1 MAEVVSTTMRVT
13 RACAEGALASAAV
26 TTAASPIRLNADFM
40 CSRPLS
46 IVVVVAVVVVIVLA
60 APGIRLA
67 RSKPRHGGQHA
78 AGRGRHA
85 AREARLHE
93 AVLFERGVLAQ
104 EQAVLDHVV
113 QRSA

>member
-26 TTAASPIRLNADFM
+26 TTAASPIRLNANFM

-46 IVVVVAVVVVIVLA
+46 IVVVVGVVVVIVLA
-60 APGIRLA
+60 ATGIRLA

-78 AGRGRHA
+78 AGGRRNAARHA
-85 AREARLHE
+85 GLHQPR
-93 AVLFERGVLAQ
+93 LFERGVFA
-104 EQAVLDHVV
+104 E
-113 QRSA
+113 